1 MFTINITKVKSG
13 LPEKLSH
20 VLINS
25 KHYIFSSVRRL
36 FFNSFYFKEFMR
48 DYRSFIK

>member
-1 MFTINITKVKSG
+1 MFIIYITEVKSG
-13 LPEKLSH
+13 MPEKLSH

-25 KHYIFSSVRRL
+25 KHYISSSVRR
-36 FFNSFYFKEFMR
+36 FFFQFILLKGFMR